1 MTPGRPKIPLLSRER
16 IIKAALK
23 IVDEE
28 GLEALTTRRLAAD
41 LGVKG
46 ASLYNHFRDKDDII
60 VAVAEYALTR
70 VPKRMLEKDV
80 TPQQLLLWGVVALR
94 DALLAN
100 PNLIPVLIRH
110 PSLGIANREA
120 VTARLI
126 EGGIP
131 VEDVLLLHESLER
144 WAIGNAVREATDPAA
159 SSIDP
164 EMTKVYPALSK
175 AAERQR
181 KSSHQMFETVAASII
196 ESVLETAGASR
207 SGAPSTDANADA
219 ASPRPRETA
228 GDCTPATPGRRTPR
242 RSTR

>member
-1 MTPGRPKIPLLSRER
+1 MLSRER

-28 GLEALTTRRLAAD
+28 GLDALTTRRLAAD

-46 ASLYNHFRDKDDII
+46 ASLYNHFRDKDDIL

-70 VPKRMLEKDV
+70 VPERMLKEDV

-110 PSLGIANREA
+110 PSLGRAHREA

-144 WAIGNAVREATDPAA
+144 WAIGNAVSETADPTA
-159 SSIDP
+159 SAIAP
-164 EMTKVYPALSK
+164 ETTEDYPALSK
-175 AAERQR
+175 AAQHRQ
-181 KSSHQMFETVAASII
+181 KTSHEMFETVAASII
-196 ESVLETAGASR
+196 RTVLEADEPASR
-207 SGAPSTDANADA
+207 SDSAPAGAARHRPSKI
-219 ASPRPRETA
+219 P
-228 GDCTPATPGRRTPR
+228 GDGTPATPRQRTSPR
-242 RSTR
+242 SR